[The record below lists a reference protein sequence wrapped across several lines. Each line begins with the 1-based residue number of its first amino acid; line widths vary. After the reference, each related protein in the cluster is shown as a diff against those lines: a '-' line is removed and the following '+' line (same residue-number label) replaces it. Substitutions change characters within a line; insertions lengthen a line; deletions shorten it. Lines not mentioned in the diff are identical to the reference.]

1 MGAWRVGERGVP
13 TCSKIWKGVGSRGR
27 VGEETW
33 EVRKRGRGARVRRKW
48 GGRKWG
54 GRKEGRPTD
63 GGRGLVEADKRGGP
77 TWAEASL
84 GDASLCQA
92 N

>member
-1 MGAWRVGERGVP
+1 MEAWRDGERGVV
-13 TCSKIWKGVGSRGR
+13 TCSKIWRVVGSRGR

-33 EVRKRGRGARVRRKW
+33 GGRKRGRGARVRRE
-48 GGRKWG
+48 WG
-54 GRKEGRPTD
+54 GRKEGSPTD
-63 GGRGLVEADKRGGP
+63 GGRGLVGANKRGEP

-92 N
+92 T